1 LDANRLNFIY
11 EVCTTTVEKSDLQ
24 LFNVDEAAFG
34 VRCVVAF
41 LVAWIIG
48 LINVM
53 LGSRFGLSLTLNIE
67 QYEYMKGPQ
76 NDAGIK
82 VVNQLCLSP
91 KGDHVFTHVC
101 QLFDSVV

>member
-1 LDANRLNFIY
+1 MAY
-11 EVCTTTVEKSDLQ
+11 
-24 LFNVDEAAFG
+24 
-34 VRCVVAF
+34 VVLAF
-41 LVAWIIG
+41 LVAWITG
-48 LINVM
+48 LINVL

-82 VVNQLCLSP
+82 VVNQLSVCRQ
-91 KGDHVFTHVC
+91 KGEHVFIHVC